1 MATNFPTF
9 TNLAAVAD
17 ELASRGNVKLRAI
30 VTQAWRAQ
38 SCLGDLRQ
46 ASDCADVLHDM
57 LKRPTEQDT
66 PVLLT
71 VERSL
76 LTNAIMLY
84 ARATSTNGDKGERGS
99 IQLSEKK
106 LTPEEWEDH
115 NAILDVRNQAM
126 AHVYGSRKLS
136 DHDWHRSIFFAVD
149 AGGGRWKPASASNQ
163 TSFHADTF
171 ARLERMLPVALREV
185 KTKFHERMEA
195 VAKVVNADVKGAAL
209 LKHVFD
215 PVAVFGTEQA
225 VEALLGG
232 AGQGDTAFWVNEG
245 KRAG

>member
-1 MATNFPTF
+1 MTFPAF
-9 TNLAAVAD
+9 TNLTAVA
-17 ELASRGNVKLRAI
+17 EEIASHGNEKLRAV

-38 SCLGDLRQ
+38 SCLGDLKQ
-46 ASDCADVLHDM
+46 ANDCMDVLRDM

-66 PVLLT
+66 PALLT

-76 LTNAIMLY
+76 MANAIMLY

-106 LTPEEWEDH
+106 LTSEEWLDH

-126 AHVYGSRKLS
+126 AHVYPSRKLS

-149 AGGGRWKPASASNQ
+149 SGQGRWKPASATNQ

-171 ARLERMLPVALREV
+171 SKLERILPVALREL
-185 KTKFHERMEA
+185 KAKFHLRMDA
-195 VAKVVNADVKGAAL
+195 VSKVVNADVKAATL

-215 PVAVFGTEQA
+215 PVAAFGTEDA
-225 VEALLGG
+225 VRVVLAG

-245 KRAG
+245 SRA

>member
-1 MATNFPTF
+1 MTLPAF
-9 TNLAAVAD
+9 TNLAAVAE
-17 ELASRGNVKLRAI
+17 ELASSGNVKLRAM

-46 ASDCADVLHDM
+46 ASDCVDVLRDM

-76 LTNAIMLY
+76 MANAIMLY

-106 LTPEEWEDH
+106 LTPEDWADH
-115 NAILDVRNQAM
+115 SAILDVRNQAV

-136 DHDWHRSIFFAVD
+136 NHDWHRSIFFAVYS
-149 AGGGRWKPASASNQ
+149 GEGRWKPASASNQ

-171 ARLERMLPVALREV
+171 AKLERMLPIALREL
-185 KTKFHERMEA
+185 KAKFHERMDA
-195 VAKVVNADVKGAAL
+195 VAKVVNVDVKAAAL

-215 PVAVFGTEQA
+215 PVAVFGIEEA
-225 VEALLGG
+225 VRILLAD
-232 AGQGDTAFWVNEG
+232 AGQGDTAFWINES
-245 KRAG
+245 RPA

>member
-1 MATNFPTF
+1 MTFPAF
-9 TNLAAVAD
+9 TNLTAVA
-17 ELASRGNVKLRAI
+17 EEIAGHGNVKLRAV

-38 SCLGDLRQ
+38 SCLGDLKQ
-46 ASDCADVLHDM
+46 ANDCMDVLRDM

-66 PVLLT
+66 PALLT

-76 LTNAIMLY
+76 MANAIMLY

-106 LTPEEWEDH
+106 LTSEEWLDH

-126 AHVYGSRKLS
+126 AHVYPSRKLS

-149 AGGGRWKPASASNQ
+149 SGQGRWKPASATNQ

-171 ARLERMLPVALREV
+171 SKLERILPVALREL
-185 KTKFHERMEA
+185 KAKFHERMDA
-195 VAKVVNADVKGAAL
+195 VSKVVNADVKAATL

-215 PVAVFGTEQA
+215 PVAAFGTEDA
-225 VEALLGG
+225 VRIVLAG
-232 AGQGDTAFWVNEG
+232 AGQADTAFWVNEG
-245 KRAG
+245 SRA